1 VDQGGGLTAMPSLIV
16 WPRDWTPRR
25 APDLAAAIDS
35 LVATHRRR
43 EWSDA
48 APALLLLP
56 ACVDAPFGTLEE
68 AAAALREPAR
78 RHRLFVAGAVRVA
91 AGPGAGFA
99 TVGFLVGDDGEL
111 RIAAPKRSPDLVE
124 GVAEGATLQSATG
137 PVICATPIGQVAVL
151 PGEDVLFP
159 QLVRAATFAGA
170 EVVLNPAVEVGDE
183 LAESR
188 RVARRARAWENTG
201 CLASACAAGPGAG
214 EARIAS
220 ALVVDWNGVEQAG
233 PAGDEPLF
241 VDLDPDRLRRRRD
254 SIFAVQPLHLRARL
268 YADGYRRLIARA
280 GAPASPPRSRAQWQ
294 AEAQRRLAAQPAPP
308 RPAGFVE
315 QYDVILGQTVTRI
328 IQRESDV
335 VAQRLSNVRAALKL
349 AGRLAGNPGSK
360 LVVFGEFFM
369 HGQGGHGYR
378 SPITL
383 QRLAIRYPGPELELL
398 QDFALRHKTFVAGS
412 SFEIDDRFPG
422 HVFNSAFILD
432 DSGELIHRYRKIQC
446 ADVWGSL
453 PDTTPSSVYQR
464 YLDTYGY
471 DFLFPVANTRIGRLG
486 TMVCFDQ
493 AHPEVAGLL
502 ARMGAE
508 VIIHPSSE
516 GHGSGRHGWDA
527 ARRARAFENT
537 AYVLS
542 ALPGGEYFDP
552 DSDDLPTA
560 QMRGHSKIVGFD
572 GAILGEADSAGPCV
586 LTGTIDLRALQ
597 RARANPR
604 VHLALWDD
612 PAAYVAAYESG
623 VGLPNDLWGTD
634 PLDNPYRGFGPLK
647 RVLADYYARGI
658 FVAPEGRA
666 QGAAAPLPGRLAAAA
681 APAAGVAPGATRLAD
696 QGRIDGEHIQV

>member
-1 VDQGGGLTAMPSLIV
+1 MDQGGGLSVSTLIV
-16 WPRDWTPRR
+16 LPRPWTLRQAEELSR
-25 APDLAAAIDS
+25 EIDGLLES
-35 LVATHRRR
+35 HRGR
-43 EWSDA
+43 EWSDP

-56 ACVDAPFGTLEE
+56 PCPDPPLGGIDELVTV
-68 AAAALREPAR
+68 LRGPAR
-78 RHRLFVAGAVRVA
+78 RHGLFVAGAVRVA
-91 AGPGAGFA
+91 GEAGGGHL
-99 TVGFLVGDDGEL
+99 TVGFVIGDDGEL
-111 RIAAPKRSPDLVE
+111 RLASPKRSPDLVE
-124 GVAEGATLQSATG
+124 GIAEGATVPANALPFAVCQ
-137 PVICATPIGQVAVL
+137 TPLGQVAVL

-159 QLVRAATFAGA
+159 QLVRAAVFAGA
-170 EVVLNPAVEVGDE
+170 ELVLNPAVEVADA

-201 CLASACAAGPGAG
+201 YLASVSAPARGAG
-214 EARIAS
+214 GAAISS
-220 ALVVDWNGVEQAG
+220 ALVVDWNGSELLAPAAAG
-233 PAGDEPLF
+233 PLF
-241 VDLDPDRLRRRRD
+241 ADLDLERLRRRRD

-268 YADGYRRLIARA
+268 YADGYRRLIARSA
-280 GAPASPPRSRAQWQ
+280 APQERPGGRTQWQ
-294 AEAQRRLAAQPAPP
+294 AEAGRRLAAQPSPP
-308 RPAGFVE
+308 RPAGFIE
-315 QYDVILGQTVTRI
+315 QYDVILAQTVTRI

-335 VAQRLSNVRAALKL
+335 VAQRLANLRSALKL

-383 QRLAIRYPGPELELL
+383 QRLAIRYPGPELELV

-422 HVFNSAFILD
+422 HVFNSAFIVD

-446 ADVWGSL
+446 ADVWGAL

-493 AHPEVAGLL
+493 AHPEVAGMLG
-502 ARMGAE
+502 RMGAE

-552 DSDDLPTA
+552 DSDDLPTS

-572 GAILGEADSAGPCV
+572 GAIIGEADTAGPCV

-612 PAAYVAAYESG
+612 PAAYVEAYESG
-623 VGLPNDLWGTD
+623 VGLPNDLWGAD

-658 FVAPEGRA
+658 FVPPAGRA
-666 QGAAAPLPGRLAAAA
+666 PGGAPLPARLPAGP
-681 APAAGVAPGATRLAD
+681 APAVAAGAATRLAD
-696 QGRIDGEHIQV
+696 QGKIDGEHIQI